1 MPGKAACSQ
10 QAPGPAGPRKHRVAL
25 RYTEAVL
32 LDLFWIFSAA
42 AIFLGALSLR
52 AGQRRLHASLAGMK
66 DRPEEC
72 TPPATLIVPLKGR
85 EEGLRENLRSL
96 VEQDYPD
103 FELLMAV
110 RSETD
115 PAVEEVR
122 PLLSSRVRLVVAG
135 AGPPDTGEKVANLL
149 AAVAEARPSSQVLA
163 FADSD
168 GRVERDWLRA
178 LVSPLRDPRVGAVT
192 GYRWY
197 FPERAG
203 FWPLLRSVWN
213 STIAGSFGAGPA
225 AFAWGGAMALRRETF
240 RDARVAEFWI
250 GAVSDDYR
258 LSQAIR
264 TAGLEIRYTP
274 RAMVATAGG
283 CSAGEFLSWAV
294 RQLTITRI
302 YSPRLWWPGLAAHV
316 VYCCAMLAGAVVIA
330 GGGLWAI
337 PIWLLAIAP
346 GMLRGAMRLRAA
358 SAMFPARKAWFDRHG
373 WAYGWLAPLVTWI
386 WLYVFLASLF
396 RRRIEWRG
404 HVYELQSATETR
416 VLR

>member
-1 MPGKAACSQ
+1 MT
-10 QAPGPAGPRKHRVAL
+10 L

-52 AGQRRLHASLAGMK
+52 AGQRRLRGVLAAIK
-66 DRPEEC
+66 DPPGEW

-85 EEGLRENLRSL
+85 EEGLRENLQSL
-96 VEQDYPD
+96 AALDYPD
-103 FELLMAV
+103 LELLLVV
-110 RSETD
+110 RHAAD
-115 PAVEEVR
+115 PAVEEVQ

-135 AGPPDTGEKVANLL
+135 TGPPATGEKIVNLL
-149 AAVAEARPSSQVLA
+149 AAVAEARPASQVLA

-168 GRVERDWLRA
+168 GRVSRDWLRA
-178 LVSPLRDPRVGAVT
+178 LVSPLDDPRAGAAT

-197 FPERAG
+197 FPEHG
-203 FWPLLRSVWN
+203 GLWPLLRSAWN

-240 RDARVAEFWI
+240 REAGVAGFWI

-258 LSQAIR
+258 LTQAIR
-264 TAGLEIRYTP
+264 AAGLEIRYTP
-274 RAMVATAGG
+274 RAMVATVGD
-283 CSAGEFLSWAV
+283 CSAREFLSWAV

-316 VYCCAMLAGAVVIA
+316 VYCGAMAAGTLVV
-330 GGGLWAI
+330 GGGGIWAL
-337 PIWLLAIAP
+337 PVWLLAFVP
-346 GMLRGAMRLRAA
+346 GMWRGVMRLRAGR
-358 SAMFPARKAWFDRHG
+358 AMFPARSAWFDRYG
-373 WAYGWLAPLVTWI
+373 WAYVLLMPLVTWI
-386 WLYVFLASLF
+386 WLYEFLASLF
-396 RRRIEWRG
+396 RRQIEWRG
-404 HVYELQSATETR
+404 NIYELRSATETR